1 MDSPGLEHWGV
12 KEGMMRKGYLTT
24 LALVLA
30 LAIGM
35 FVVACGGDD
44 STTTTSGGSD
54 TTAGGTA
61 KTLTIGVPIGLTGWI
76 SAQDI
81 VATEEIKIAAELI
94 NEDGGITVDGQQYNI
109 ELIIEDTQSDFDG
122 VAAAVNKLIFDN
134 KVQYIVGGNA
144 MFNTVISPI
153 CNQNKVLQSAVYSV
167 LQPGEVD
174 ATTPYTFLTSDGFVG
189 RSMAS
194 IASLKE
200 YYPDA
205 KNVAV
210 VLVDDGGIPYMT
222 PIVENFLAAQGV
234 TIAGGEIIGFGNEL
248 QDFSPIAAKLD
259 ALGEV
264 DAVLHITGIISHVA
278 SLVKSYREL
287 GNEDVPYVTAL
298 LANCGDIYNV
308 AGEIAADGIFSNA
321 VTPGDPENPPMM
333 AEVISRVQAKLGEDT
348 AVYLEYA
355 NSLVVLVNAIEM
367 AQSLDPTEIAK
378 YWETEV
384 DTIETLYG
392 TGTMGGEETHGIAN
406 HAVAHPMCMQMMK
419 DGQQVSAG
427 WVAVERIP

>member
-1 MDSPGLEHWGV
+1 MGI
-12 KEGMMRKGYLTT
+12 KEGVVRRGYWVALG
-24 LALVLA
+24 LIVALV
-30 LAIGM
+30 IGM
-35 FVVACGGDD
+35 AAVACGEEEPAA
-44 STTTTSGGSD
+44 
-54 TTAGGTA
+54 TTAGGTETTA
-61 KTLTIGVPIGLTGWI
+61 GGTETTAGGAAETLTIGVPIGLTGWI

-81 VATEEIKIAAELI
+81 VATEEIKIAADLI
-94 NEDGGITVDGQQYNI
+94 NEDGGITVAGQQYMI
-109 ELIIEDTQSDFDG
+109 ELVIEDTQSDFDG
-122 VAAAVNKLIFDN
+122 CAAAVNKLIFDN
-134 KVQYIVGGNA
+134 KVKYIVGMNA
-144 MFNTVISPI
+144 MFNTVASPI

-174 ATTPYTFLTSDGFVG
+174 ASTPYTFITSNGFVG

-194 IASLKE
+194 IASLKQ

-222 PIVENFLAAQGV
+222 PIVENFLGAQGV
-234 TIAGGEIIGFGNEL
+234 TIAGGEIVGFANEL
-248 QDFSPIAAKLD
+248 QDFSPIGAKLD
-259 ALGEV
+259 AIGEV

-287 GNEDVPYVTAL
+287 GNEDIPYVTAL

-321 VTPGDPENPPMM
+321 ATPGDPDNPPMM
-333 AEVISRVQAKLGEDT
+333 AELIKRLQAKLGEDT

-384 DTIETLYG
+384 DTIETLFG
-392 TGTMGGEETHGIAN
+392 TGRMGGEQTHGVAN
-406 HAVAHPMCMQMMK
+406 HAVAHPMCMQMMQ

-427 WVAVERIP
+427 WVEVNQIP

>member
-1 MDSPGLEHWGV
+1 
-12 KEGMMRKGYLTT
+12 MRKSHWIVVGLI
-24 LALVLA
+24 LALVLGA
-30 LAIGM
+30 FA
-35 FVVACGGDD
+35 VACGEDD
-44 STTTTSGGSD
+44 ATTTTGGSE
-54 TTAGGTA
+54 TTAGGTETTAGGTETTAGAA

-81 VATEEIKIAAELI
+81 VAAEELRIAAALI
-94 NEDGGITVDGQQYNI
+94 NEDGGITVGGQPYTI
-109 ELIIEDTQSDFDG
+109 ELVLEDTQSDFDG
-122 VAAAVNKLIFDN
+122 CAAAVNKLIFDN
-134 KVQYIVGGNA
+134 KVQYIVGANA
-144 MFNTVISPI
+144 MFNTVVSPI
-153 CNQNKVLQSAVYSV
+153 CNQNKVLQSAAYSV

-174 ATTPYTFLTSDGFVG
+174 ATTPYTFLTCNGFVG

-222 PIVENFLAAQGV
+222 PIVKNFLAAQDV
-234 TIAGGEIIGFGNEL
+234 TIAGDSIIGFANEL
-248 QDFSPIAAKLD
+248 QDFSPIGAKLN
-259 ALGEV
+259 AIGEV

-287 GNEDVPYVTAL
+287 GNEEVPYVTAL

-308 AGEIAADGIFSNA
+308 AGGIAADGIFSNA
-321 VTPGDPENPPMM
+321 ATPGDPENPPMM
-333 AEVISRVQAKLGEDT
+333 AELIKRLQAKLGEDT

-355 NSLVVLVNAIEM
+355 NSLIVLVNAIEM
-367 AQSLDPTEIAK
+367 AQSLDPTEIAAF
-378 YWETEV
+378 WETEI
-384 DTIETLYG
+384 DTIETLFG
-392 TGTMGGEETHGIAN
+392 TGRMGGEQTHGIAN

-419 DGQQVSAG
+419 DGQQVAAG
-427 WVAVERIP
+427 WVDIGQIP

>member
-1 MDSPGLEHWGV
+1 M
-12 KEGMMRKGYLTT
+12 KERTMKKHYLV
-24 LALVLA
+24 VLA
-30 LAIGM
+30 LILALALGVCM
-35 FVVACGGDD
+35 AACGEEEPAA
-44 STTTTSGGSD
+44 
-54 TTAGGTA
+54 TTAGGPETTA
-61 KTLTIGVPIGLTGWI
+61 AGTETTAGGAAETLKIGVPIGLTGWI
-76 SAQDI
+76 SSQDI
-81 VATEEIKIAAELI
+81 VAAEEIKIAADLI
-94 NEDGGITVDGQQYNI
+94 NEDGGITVNGQQYKI
-109 ELIIEDTQSDFDG
+109 ELIIEDIQSDFDG
-122 VAAAVNKLIFDN
+122 CAAAVNKLIFDN
-134 KVQYIVGGNA
+134 KVKYIVAGNA

-174 ATTPYTFLTSDGFVG
+174 ATTPYTFLTNNGFVG

-194 IASLKE
+194 IKSLKE
-200 YYPDA
+200 YYPDS

-234 TIAGGEIIGFGNEL
+234 TIAGGEIVGFANEL
-248 QDFSPIAAKLD
+248 QDFSPIGTKLN
-259 ALGEV
+259 AIGEV

-298 LANCGDIYNV
+298 LANCGDIYKV

-321 VTPGDPENPPMM
+321 ATPGDPENPPMM
-333 AEVISRVQAKLGEDT
+333 AELIKRLQAKLGEDT
-348 AVYLEYA
+348 AVYLEYS

-367 AQSLDPTEIAK
+367 AQSLDPTEIAQ
-378 YWETEV
+378 YWETNI
-384 DTIETLYG
+384 DTIETLFG
-392 TGTMGGEETHGIAN
+392 TGRMGGEQTHGIKN

-419 DGQQVSAG
+419 DGQQVLAG
-427 WVAVERIP
+427 WVDVGQIP